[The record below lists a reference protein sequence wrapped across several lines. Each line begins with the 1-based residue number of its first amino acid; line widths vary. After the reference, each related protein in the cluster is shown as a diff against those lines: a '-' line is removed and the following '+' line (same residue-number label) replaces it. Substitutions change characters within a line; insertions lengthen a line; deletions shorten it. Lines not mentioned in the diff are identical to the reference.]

1 MALARFLSLL
11 LSLAISPLVF
21 AQDAAPTDHSA
32 TCPKSCNKCS
42 EMIKKSLDW
51 LASQQLPEGNWK
63 SGNGGMWTTTAFA
76 VVAFHAHGST
86 LKDGPHAAAV
96 RKAVDYIVEQAPIA
110 QKKYPLMNW
119 DVGFFTL
126 AVAEAYAH
134 HPDEKLRKFLE
145 WCADLIGKNQ
155 QIGVP
160 ASDIGGWGHLSVNYG
175 IKRELTMYGMFTA
188 PSLWNVAALGVLRQL
203 GIAVDEEMLRRG
215 VNYLRSATN
224 KDGGVGYYGTKFE
237 ATKVSSPEAGRAGG
251 LIWALDRAGATDST
265 IVPRIADW
273 FAPRL
278 KSVPHGH
285 AAVILHYLHGA
296 LAVKLIGEPTRS
308 EFWKIWRNQ
317 IFKEYVE
324 SDGYFRNRWMKEDKF
339 AWWGE
344 IGAGNNFSAAVYPLV
359 LMILG
364 DTSNLKTWFNPVKP
378 FTAPVPDALA
388 ARFNAPA
395 APAPQTT
402 ARNTPTPS
410 PTQKNQQDDSH
421 GEPPVAVVG
430 DDNKIFIPRPPPRD
444 DAQPFLGA
452 NFQAVEGRGLLIVA
466 LADLGSLAR
475 AGLEA
480 GDLVTHFNN
489 QPVKSAEDIV
499 ALVEAVKVGDTIAV
513 KFQRGRT
520 AKSVDVKLVGEP

>member
-11 LSLAISPLVF
+11 LALTFCAAVF
-21 AQDAAPTDHSA
+21 AQDAAPVEHSA
-32 TCPKSCNKCS
+32 TCPKNCDRCS

-76 VVAFHAHGST
+76 VLAFHAHGST
-86 LKDGPHAAAV
+86 LKDGPHAATV
-96 RKAVDYIVEQAPIA
+96 RKAVDYIIEQAPIA

-134 HPDEKLRKFLE
+134 HPDEKLKKFLE
-145 WCADLIGKNQ
+145 WCSELIGKNQ
-155 QIGVP
+155 QLSTVT
-160 ASDIGGWGHLSVNYG
+160 SDSGGWGHMSVNYG
-175 IKRELTMYGMFTA
+175 IRRELTMYGMFTA
-188 PSLWNVAALGVLRQL
+188 PSLWNVAALGVLRDL
-203 GIAVDEEMLRRG
+203 GVKVDDEMFKRG
-215 VNYLRSATN
+215 INYLRSATN

-237 ATKVSSPEAGRAGG
+237 ATKVTGPEAGRAGG
-251 LIWALDRAGATDST
+251 LLWALDRAGATDNV
-265 IVPRIADW
+265 ICPRVADW

-278 KSVPHGH
+278 KFVPHGH

-308 EFWKIWRNQ
+308 EFWKIWKNQ
-317 IFKEYVE
+317 IFKEYVA

-344 IGAGNNFSAAVYPLV
+344 IGAGNNFSAAVYPLII
-359 LMILG
+359 MIMG
-364 DTSNLKTWFNPVKP
+364 DATKLKTWFNPVKP
-378 FTAPVPDALA
+378 FNAPVPDALA

-395 APAPQTT
+395 APAPQT
-402 ARNTPTPS
+402 AATPATP
-410 PTQKNQQDDSH
+410 QKNQPDHSH
-421 GEPPVAVVG
+421 GEPPVVVAG
-430 DDNKIFIPRPPPRD
+430 DDNKIFIPRPPPRE

-466 LADLGSLAR
+466 LADRGSLAQ

-489 QPVKSAEDIV
+489 QPVKSAEDIT
-499 ALVEAVKVGDTIAV
+499 ALVEHLKVGDLVFV
-513 KFQRGRT
+513 KFLRGRST
-520 AKSVDVKLVGEP
+520 KSVDLQIVGEP